1 MLCSVREEKK
11 LKIKKVSVSNYRNID
26 GVVIDLDS
34 RSNYII
40 GENNIGKS
48 NFLDLLHKVCNGRG
62 FEEQDYA
69 VSEKPIEI
77 QLKIQ
82 LLPCEQGFFG
92 DNFSSE
98 GASIINIKYV
108 QGISDAH
115 PDIICTDT
123 NESIQVK
130 QIKKLHFLKY
140 DTNSI
145 PSKELKLDTQK
156 GAGALVG
163 NIIDRFIENNADKSE
178 FLDKSNVDDLITY
191 VNSHLSKIK
200 AFCDYDIKAVVSPK
214 PTEMLSRL
222 FYLSDNKRRIDSTGS
237 GVQFM
242 AMASINILCQ
252 IMDVYKSKAT
262 PFNEQLYVTED
273 GKKILPL
280 ILSIDEPEVH
290 LHPFLQRSLI
300 EYYKKI
306 LSNRDNNFVDLL
318 RMCFGIDGINGQLI
332 IVTHSTDALMD
343 SYKNI
348 IRFYKSEGVVKTI
361 SGSSLRLT
369 DANEKHLLMRFPDI
383 KEAFYSHCA
392 ILIEGET
399 ELGCMYSFAETL
411 GISLNEYGISIINA
425 GGENSIK
432 PLKRLLAAFGIPSV
446 SIYDK
451 DAKQGVT
458 PDDDEFFTTEMCFEI
473 EVVKNLYSNQRADI
487 VKQIALDLDSNAEQV
502 ELDSN
507 FVRKGFAKCQVDIST
522 YIPKKLSDVLD
533 TNESD
538 FCTMYSSWFIAKKS
552 VLLGRI
558 VGTSLSAELIPS
570 CYKHAIIKAKE
581 VASNA

>member
-1 MLCSVREEKK
+1 MF
-11 LKIKKVSVSNYRNID
+11 ISNYRNID
-26 GVVIDLDS
+26 GISVDLDKD
-34 RSNYII
+34 SNYII

-48 NFLDLLHKVCNGRG
+48 NFLALLEKVCNGWG
-62 FEEQDYA
+62 FDEQDFA
-69 VSEKPIEI
+69 DAEKPIEV

-82 LLPCEQGFFG
+82 LLPREQGYFG
-92 DNFSSE
+92 DNFSADDS
-98 GASIINIKYV
+98 SIINIKYL

-156 GAGALVG
+156 GAGSLVG
-163 NIIDRFIENNADKSE
+163 NIIDRFIENNGDKSE
-178 FLDKSNVDDLITY
+178 FLDKGNVDELITY
-191 VNSHLSKIK
+191 INSHLSKIK

-222 FYLSDNKRRIDSTGS
+222 FYLSDDKRKIDSAGS

-252 IMDVYKSKAT
+252 IMDIYKSKAA
-262 PFNEQLYVTED
+262 PFYEQFYVTED

-306 LSNRDNNFVDLL
+306 LSNRDNDFVDLL

-348 IRFYKSEGVVKTI
+348 IRFYKSEGAIKTI
-361 SGSSLRLT
+361 SGSSLQLT
-369 DANEKHLLMRFPDI
+369 DANEKHLLMRFPEI

-399 ELGCMYSFAETL
+399 EFGCMYSFAEML
-411 GISLNEYGISIINA
+411 GIPLNEYGISIINA
-425 GGENSIK
+425 GGENSIR

-451 DAKQGVT
+451 DVKQGCI
-458 PDDDEFFTTEMCFEI
+458 PGDDEFFTTEMCFEI
-473 EVVKNLYSNQRADI
+473 EIVKKLYSNHRADL

-502 ELDSN
+502 ELDAN
-507 FVRKGFAKCQVDIST
+507 FVRKGFAKCQIDIST
-522 YIPKKLSDVLD
+522 YVPKRLSDVSETD
-533 TNESD
+533 ESE

-552 VLLGRI
+552 VLLGRV
-558 VGTSLSAELIPS
+558 VGMSLPDTLIPN
-570 CYKHAIIKAKE
+570 CYKDAIIKAKE
-581 VASNA
+581 VASNV

>member
-1 MLCSVREEKK
+1 MKIVRVF
-11 LKIKKVSVSNYRNID
+11 ISNYRNID
-26 GVVIDLDS
+26 GISVDLDKD
-34 RSNYII
+34 SNYII

-48 NFLDLLHKVCNGRG
+48 NFLALLEKVCNGWG
-62 FEEQDYA
+62 FDEQDFA
-69 VSEKPIEI
+69 DAEKPIEV

-82 LLPCEQGFFG
+82 LLPREQGYFG
-92 DNFSSE
+92 DNFSADDS
-98 GASIINIKYV
+98 SIINIKYL

-156 GAGALVG
+156 GAGSLVG
-163 NIIDRFIENNADKSE
+163 NIIDRFIENNGDKSE
-178 FLDKSNVDDLITY
+178 FLDKGNVDELITY
-191 VNSHLSKIK
+191 INSHLSKIK

-222 FYLSDNKRRIDSTGS
+222 FYLSDDKRKIDSAGS

-252 IMDVYKSKAT
+252 IMDIYKSKAA
-262 PFNEQLYVTED
+262 PFYEQFYVTED

-306 LSNRDNNFVDLL
+306 LSNRDNDFVDLL

-348 IRFYKSEGVVKTI
+348 IRFYKSEGAIKTI
-361 SGSSLRLT
+361 SGSSLQLT
-369 DANEKHLLMRFPDI
+369 DANEKHLLMRFPEI

-399 ELGCMYSFAETL
+399 EFGCMYSFAEML
-411 GISLNEYGISIINA
+411 GIPLNEYGISIINA
-425 GGENSIK
+425 GGENSIR

-451 DAKQGVT
+451 DVKQGCI
-458 PDDDEFFTTEMCFEI
+458 PGDDEFFTTEMCFEI
-473 EVVKNLYSNQRADI
+473 EIVKKLYSNHRADL

-502 ELDSN
+502 ELDAN
-507 FVRKGFAKCQVDIST
+507 FVRKGFTKCQIDIST
-522 YIPKKLSDVLD
+522 YVPKRLSDVSETD
-533 TNESD
+533 ESE

-552 VLLGRI
+552 VLLGRV
-558 VGTSLSAELIPS
+558 VGMSLPDTLIPN
-570 CYKHAIIKAKE
+570 CYKDAIIKAKE
-581 VASNA
+581 VASNV

>member
-1 MLCSVREEKK
+1 MK
-11 LKIKKVSVSNYRNID
+11 LLSISVSNYRNID
-26 GVVIDLDS
+26 GIIVNLD
-34 RSNYII
+34 REINYII

-48 NFLDLLHKVCNGRG
+48 NFLILLEKICNGWS
-62 FEEQDYA
+62 FEEQDF
-69 VSEKPIEI
+69 VDTEKPIEVQI
-77 QLKIQ
+77 KIQ
-82 LLPCEQGFFG
+82 LLPSEQGFFG
-92 DNFSSE
+92 DNFSAEDS
-98 GASIINIKYV
+98 STINIKYL

-140 DTNSI
+140 DTNSV

-156 GAGALVG
+156 GAGSLVG
-163 NIIDRFIENNADKSE
+163 NIIDRFIENSADKSE
-178 FLDKSNVDDLITY
+178 FLNKGNIDELITY
-191 VNSHLSKIK
+191 INSHLSKIK

-222 FYLSDNKRRIDSTGS
+222 FYLSDDKRKIDLTGS

-252 IMDVYKSKAT
+252 IMDIYKSKAT
-262 PFNEQLYVTED
+262 PFIEQIFVTED

-306 LSNRDNNFVDLL
+306 LSNRDNDFVDLL

-348 IRFYKSEGVVKTI
+348 IRFYKTEGVVKTI
-361 SGSSLRLT
+361 SGSSLQLT
-369 DANEKHLLMRFPDI
+369 DANEKHLLMRFPEI

-399 ELGCMYSFAETL
+399 EFGCMYSFAETL

-451 DAKQGVT
+451 DVKQGVT

-473 EVVKNLYSNQRADI
+473 EVVKNLYSNHRADL

-502 ELDSN
+502 ELDAN
-507 FVRKGFAKCQVDIST
+507 FVRKGFAKCQADIST

-533 TNESD
+533 TNESE

-570 CYKHAIIKAKE
+570 CYKDAIIKAKE

>member
-1 MLCSVREEKK
+1 M
-11 LKIKKVSVSNYRNID
+11 KIVQVSISNYRNID
-26 GVVIDLDS
+26 GISVVLDKD
-34 RSNYII
+34 SNYII

-48 NFLDLLHKVCNGRG
+48 NFLALLEKVCNGWG
-62 FEEQDYA
+62 FDEQDYA
-69 VSEKPIEI
+69 DPEKLIEI

-98 GASIINIKYV
+98 DSSIINIKYV

-140 DTNSI
+140 DTNSV

-163 NIIDRFIENNADKSE
+163 NIIDRFIENNAEKSE
-178 FLDKSNVDDLITY
+178 FLDKSNVDDLIAY
-191 VNSHLSKIK
+191 INSHLSKIK
-200 AFCDYDIKAVVSPK
+200 AFCDYDIKAVVAPK

-222 FYLSDNKRRIDSTGS
+222 FYLSDDKRKIDSTGS

-306 LSNRDNNFVDLL
+306 LSNRDNDFVDLL

-348 IRFYKSEGVVKTI
+348 IRFYKNEGVVKTI

-369 DANEKHLLMRFPDI
+369 DANEKHLLMNFPEI

-399 ELGCMYSFAETL
+399 EFGCMYSFAETL

-451 DAKQGVT
+451 DVKQGCT
-458 PDDDEFFTTEMCFEI
+458 PGDDEFFTTEMCFEI
-473 EVVKNLYSNQRADI
+473 EVVKNLYSNHRSDL
-487 VKQIALDLDSNAEQV
+487 VRQIALDLDSDAEQV
-502 ELDSN
+502 ELDAN
-507 FVRKGFAKCQVDIST
+507 FVRKGFIKCQADIST
-522 YIPKKLSDVLD
+522 YVPKKLSDVSD
-533 TNESD
+533 IDESE

-552 VLLGRI
+552 VLLGRV
-558 VGTSLSAELIPS
+558 VGTLLSDNLIPS
-570 CYKHAIIKAKE
+570 CYKDAIIKAKE
-581 VASNA
+581 VASNV

>member
-1 MLCSVREEKK
+1 M
-11 LKIKKVSVSNYRNID
+11 KIKKVSVSNYRNID
-26 GVVIDLDS
+26 GIVVDLDS

-48 NFLDLLHKVCNGRG
+48 NFLDLLHKVCNGWG
-62 FEEQDYA
+62 FDEQDYA

-98 GASIINIKYV
+98 DASIINIKYV

-140 DTNSI
+140 DTNSV

-361 SGSSLRLT
+361 SGSSLHLT

-399 ELGCMYSFAETL
+399 EFGCMYSFAETL

-451 DAKQGVT
+451 DVKQGVT

-538 FCTMYSSWFIAKKS
+538 FCTMYSSWLIAKKS

>member
-1 MLCSVREEKK
+1 M
-11 LKIKKVSVSNYRNID
+11 KIARVSISNYRNID
-26 GVVIDLDS
+26 GISIDLDKD
-34 RSNYII
+34 SNYII

-48 NFLDLLHKVCNGRG
+48 NFLALLEKVCNGWG
-62 FEEQDYA
+62 FDEQDYA
-69 VSEKPIEI
+69 DSEKPIEI

-98 GASIINIKYV
+98 DASIINIKYV

-140 DTNSI
+140 DTNSV

-163 NIIDRFIENNADKSE
+163 NIIDKFIENNADKSE

-191 VNSHLSKIK
+191 INSHLSKIK
-200 AFCDYDIKAVVSPK
+200 AFCDYDIRAVVSPN

-222 FYLSDNKRRIDSTGS
+222 FYLSDDKRKIDSTGS

-252 IMDVYKSKAT
+252 IMDIYKSKAT

-306 LSNRDNNFVDLL
+306 LSNRDNDFADLL
-318 RMCFGIDGINGQLI
+318 RMCFDIDGINGQLI

-348 IRFYKSEGVVKTI
+348 IRFYKNEGTVKTI

-369 DANEKHLLMRFPDI
+369 DANEKHLLMNFPEI

-399 ELGCMYSFAETL
+399 EFGCMYSFAETL

-432 PLKRLLAAFGIPSV
+432 PLKRLLAAFAIPSV

-451 DAKQGVT
+451 DVKQGVT

-473 EVVKNLYSNQRADI
+473 EVVKNLYSNHRADL
-487 VKQIALDLDSNAEQV
+487 VKQIALNLDSNAEQV
-502 ELDSN
+502 ELDAN
-507 FVRKGFAKCQVDIST
+507 YVRKGFAKCQADIST
-522 YIPKKLSDVLD
+522 YVPKKLSDVLD
-533 TNESD
+533 TNESE

-558 VGTSLSAELIPS
+558 VGASLSADLIPN
-570 CYKHAIIKAKE
+570 CYKDAIINAKE
-581 VASNA
+581 VASND

>member
-1 MLCSVREEKK
+1 MKLLSVA
-11 LKIKKVSVSNYRNID
+11 VSNYRNID
-26 GVVIDLDS
+26 GIVINLDEE
-34 RSNYII
+34 SNYII

-48 NFLDLLHKVCNGRG
+48 NFLILLEKVCNGWS
-62 FEEQDYA
+62 FDEQDFA
-69 VSEKPIEI
+69 STERAIEI
-77 QLKIQ
+77 KLKIQ
-82 LLPCEQGFFG
+82 LLPSEQGFFG
-92 DNFSSE
+92 DNFSAEDS
-98 GASIINIKYV
+98 SIINIKYL
-108 QGISDAH
+108 QSISDAH

-140 DTNSI
+140 DTNSV

-163 NIIDRFIENNADKSE
+163 NIIDKFIENNAEKSE
-178 FLDKSNVDDLITY
+178 FLDKSNVDDLIAY
-191 VNSHLSKIK
+191 INSHLNKIK
-200 AFCDYDIKAVVSPK
+200 AFCDYDIKAVVAPN

-222 FYLSDNKRRIDSTGS
+222 FYLSDDKRKIDSTGS

-252 IMDVYKSKAT
+252 IMDIYKSKAT
-262 PFNEQLYVTED
+262 PFNEQLYVTGD

-306 LSNRDNNFVDLL
+306 LSNRDNDFVDLL

-332 IVTHSTDALMD
+332 IVTHSTDALVD

-348 IRFYKSEGVVKTI
+348 IRFYKSEGALKII

-369 DANEKHLLMRFPDI
+369 DANEKHLLMNFPEI

-399 ELGCMYSFAETL
+399 EFGCMYSFAETL

-432 PLKRLLAAFGIPSV
+432 PLKRLLADFGIPSI

-451 DAKQGVT
+451 DVKQGCT

-473 EVVKNLYSNQRADI
+473 EVVKNLYSNHRADL
-487 VKQIALDLDSNAEQV
+487 VKQIALDLDSNAERV
-502 ELDSN
+502 ELDAN
-507 FVRKGFAKCQVDIST
+507 FVRKGFAKCQADIST
-522 YIPKKLSDVLD
+522 YVPKKLSDV
-533 TNESD
+533 SD
-538 FCTMYSSWFIAKKS
+538 ENGSEFCIMYSSWFMAKKS

-558 VGTSLSAELIPS
+558 VGTSLPAELIPS
-570 CYKHAIIKAKE
+570 CYKNAIIKAKE

>member
-1 MLCSVREEKK
+1 MKIVRVF
-11 LKIKKVSVSNYRNID
+11 ISNYRNID
-26 GVVIDLDS
+26 GISVDLDKD
-34 RSNYII
+34 SNYII

-48 NFLDLLHKVCNGRG
+48 NFLALLEKVCNGWG
-62 FEEQDYA
+62 FDEQDFA
-69 VSEKPIEI
+69 DAEKPIEV

-82 LLPCEQGFFG
+82 LLPREQGYFG
-92 DNFSSE
+92 DNFSADDS
-98 GASIINIKYV
+98 SIINIKYL

-156 GAGALVG
+156 GAGSLVG
-163 NIIDRFIENNADKSE
+163 NIIDRFIENNGDKSE
-178 FLDKSNVDDLITY
+178 FLDKGNVDELITY
-191 VNSHLSKIK
+191 INSHLSKIK

-222 FYLSDNKRRIDSTGS
+222 FYLSDDKRKIDSAGS

-252 IMDVYKSKAT
+252 IMDIYKSKAA
-262 PFNEQLYVTED
+262 PFYEQFYVTED

-306 LSNRDNNFVDLL
+306 LSNRDNDFVDLL

-348 IRFYKSEGVVKTI
+348 IRFYKSEGAIKTI
-361 SGSSLRLT
+361 SGSSLQLT
-369 DANEKHLLMRFPDI
+369 DANEKHLLMRFPEI

-399 ELGCMYSFAETL
+399 EFGCMYSFAEML
-411 GISLNEYGISIINA
+411 GIPLNEYGISIINA
-425 GGENSIK
+425 GGENSIR

-451 DAKQGVT
+451 DVKQGCI
-458 PDDDEFFTTEMCFEI
+458 PGDDEFFTTEMCFEI
-473 EVVKNLYSNQRADI
+473 EIVKKLYSNHRADL

-502 ELDSN
+502 ELDAN
-507 FVRKGFAKCQVDIST
+507 FVRKGFAKCQIDIST
-522 YIPKKLSDVLD
+522 YVPKRLSDVSETD
-533 TNESD
+533 ESE

-552 VLLGRI
+552 VLLGRV
-558 VGTSLSAELIPS
+558 VGMSLPDTLIPN
-570 CYKHAIIKAKE
+570 CYKDAIIKAKE
-581 VASNA
+581 VASNV

>member
-1 MLCSVREEKK
+1 MRT
-11 LKIKKVSVSNYRNID
+11 N
-26 GVVIDLDS
+26 
-34 RSNYII
+34 
-40 GENNIGKS
+40 
-48 NFLDLLHKVCNGRG
+48 
-62 FEEQDYA
+62 Q
-69 VSEKPIEI
+69 
-77 QLKIQ
+77 
-82 LLPCEQGFFG
+82 
-92 DNFSSE
+92 NFSTK
-98 GASIINIKYV
+98 AMWKILYHSI
-108 QGISDAH
+108 
-115 PDIICTDT
+115 
-123 NESIQVK
+123 
-130 QIKKLHFLKY
+130 
-140 DTNSI
+140 
-145 PSKELKLDTQK
+145 
-156 GAGALVG
+156 
-163 NIIDRFIENNADKSE
+163 
-178 FLDKSNVDDLITY
+178 
-191 VNSHLSKIK
+191 NSHLSKIK

-214 PTEMLSRL
+214 PTEMLSKL
-222 FYLSDNKRRIDSTGS
+222 FYLSDDKRKIDSTGS

-252 IMDVYKSKAT
+252 IMDIYRSKAI
-262 PFNEQLYVTED
+262 PFSEQLYVAED

-306 LSNRDNNFVDLL
+306 LSNRDNDFIDLL

-348 IRFYKSEGVVKTI
+348 IRFYKSEGAVITI
-361 SGSSLRLT
+361 SGSSLPLT
-369 DANEKHLLMRFPDI
+369 DANEKHLLMRFPEI

-399 ELGCMYSFAETL
+399 EFGCMYSFAETL
-411 GISLNEYGISIINA
+411 DISLNEYGISIINA

-432 PLKRLLAAFGIPSV
+432 PLKRLLSAFGIPSI

-451 DAKQGVT
+451 DVKQGVT
-458 PDDDEFFTTEMCFEI
+458 PNDDEFFTIEMCFEI
-473 EVVKNLYSNQRADI
+473 EVVKNLYSNQRADL

-502 ELDSN
+502 ELDAN
-507 FVRKGFAKCQVDIST
+507 FVRKGFTKCQADIST
-522 YIPKKLSDVLD
+522 YVPKKLSDVLD

-558 VGTSLSAELIPS
+558 VGTSLSEDLILS
-570 CYKHAIIKAKE
+570 CYKDAIIKAKE
-581 VASNA
+581 VASNV

>member
-1 MLCSVREEKK
+1 M
-11 LKIKKVSVSNYRNID
+11 KIIRVSIFNYRNI
-26 GVVIDLDS
+26 GGISVDLDKE
-34 RSNYII
+34 SNYII

-48 NFLDLLHKVCNGRG
+48 NFLALLENVCNGWG
-62 FEEQDYA
+62 FQEEDFA
-69 VSEKPIEI
+69 DSEKLIEI
-77 QLKIQ
+77 QLKVQ
-82 LLPCEQGFFG
+82 LLPYEQGFFG

-98 GASIINIKYV
+98 DSSIINIKYA
-108 QGISDAH
+108 QGISDSH
-115 PDIICTDT
+115 PEIICTDT

-130 QIKKLHFLKY
+130 QLKKLHFLKY
-140 DTNSI
+140 DTNSV

-178 FLDKSNVDDLITY
+178 FLDKSNVDNLITY
-191 VNSHLSKIK
+191 INSHLSKIK
-200 AFCDYDIKAVVSPK
+200 AFCDYDIKAVISPK

-222 FYLSDNKRRIDSTGS
+222 FYLSDDKRKIDSTGS

-252 IMDVYKSKAT
+252 IMDVYKSKVT

-273 GKKILPL
+273 GKKFLPL

-306 LSNRDNNFVDLL
+306 LSNRDNDFVDLL
-318 RMCFGIDGINGQLI
+318 KMCFGIDGINGQLI

-361 SGSSLRLT
+361 SGSSLQLT
-369 DANEKHLLMRFPDI
+369 DTNEKHLLMRFPEI

-399 ELGCMYSFAETL
+399 EFGCMYSFAETL

-451 DAKQGVT
+451 DVKQGVT
-458 PDDDEFFTTEMCFEI
+458 PDNDEFFTTEMCFEI
-473 EVVKNLYSNQRADI
+473 EIVKNLYSNQRANL

-502 ELDSN
+502 ELDAN
-507 FVRKGFAKCQVDIST
+507 FVRKGFEKCKVDIST
-522 YIPKKLSDVLD
+522 YVPKKLSDVLD
-533 TNESD
+533 TNESE
-538 FCTMYSSWFIAKKS
+538 FCAMYSSWFIVKKS

-558 VGTSLSAELIPS
+558 VGTSLSADLIPS
-570 CYKHAIIKAKE
+570 CYKDAIIRAKE

>member
-1 MLCSVREEKK
+1 MK
-11 LKIKKVSVSNYRNID
+11 LLSISVSNYRNID
-26 GVVIDLDS
+26 GIIVNLD
-34 RSNYII
+34 REINYII

-48 NFLDLLHKVCNGRG
+48 NFLILLEKICNGWS
-62 FEEQDYA
+62 FEEQDF
-69 VSEKPIEI
+69 VDTEKPIEVQI
-77 QLKIQ
+77 KIQ
-82 LLPCEQGFFG
+82 LLPSEQGFFG
-92 DNFSSE
+92 DNFSAEDS
-98 GASIINIKYV
+98 STINIKYL

-140 DTNSI
+140 DTNSV

-156 GAGALVG
+156 GAGSLVG
-163 NIIDRFIENNADKSE
+163 NIIDRFIENSADKSE
-178 FLDKSNVDDLITY
+178 FLNKGNIDELITY
-191 VNSHLSKIK
+191 INSHLSKIK

-222 FYLSDNKRRIDSTGS
+222 FYLSDDKRKIDLTGS

-252 IMDVYKSKAT
+252 IMDIYKSKAT
-262 PFNEQLYVTED
+262 PFIEQIFVTED

-306 LSNRDNNFVDLL
+306 LSNRDNDFVDLL

-348 IRFYKSEGVVKTI
+348 IRFYKTEGVVKTI
-361 SGSSLRLT
+361 SGSSLQLT
-369 DANEKHLLMRFPDI
+369 DANEKHLLMRFPEI

-399 ELGCMYSFAETL
+399 EFGCMYSFAETL

-451 DAKQGVT
+451 DVKQGVT

-473 EVVKNLYSNQRADI
+473 EVVKNLYSNHRADL

-502 ELDSN
+502 ELDAN

-533 TNESD
+533 TNESE

-570 CYKHAIIKAKE
+570 CYKDAIIKAKE

>member
-1 MLCSVREEKK
+1 MKIVRVF
-11 LKIKKVSVSNYRNID
+11 ISNYRNID
-26 GVVIDLDS
+26 GISVDLDKD
-34 RSNYII
+34 SNYII

-48 NFLDLLHKVCNGRG
+48 NFLALLEKVCNGWG
-62 FEEQDYA
+62 FDEQDFA
-69 VSEKPIEI
+69 DAEKPIEV

-82 LLPCEQGFFG
+82 LLPREQGYFG
-92 DNFSSE
+92 DNFSADDS
-98 GASIINIKYV
+98 SIINIKYL

-156 GAGALVG
+156 GAGSLVG
-163 NIIDRFIENNADKSE
+163 NIIDRFIENNGDKSE
-178 FLDKSNVDDLITY
+178 FLDKGNVDELITY
-191 VNSHLSKIK
+191 INSHLSKIK

-222 FYLSDNKRRIDSTGS
+222 FYLSDDKRKIDSAGS

-252 IMDVYKSKAT
+252 IMDIYKSKVA
-262 PFNEQLYVTED
+262 PFYEQFYVTED

-306 LSNRDNNFVDLL
+306 LSNRDNDFVDLL

-348 IRFYKSEGVVKTI
+348 IRFYKSEGAIKTI
-361 SGSSLRLT
+361 SGSSLQLT
-369 DANEKHLLMRFPDI
+369 DANEKHLLMRFPEI

-399 ELGCMYSFAETL
+399 EFGCMYSFAEML
-411 GISLNEYGISIINA
+411 GIPLNEYGISIINA
-425 GGENSIK
+425 GGENSIR

-451 DAKQGVT
+451 DVKQGCI
-458 PDDDEFFTTEMCFEI
+458 PGDDEFFTTEMCFEI
-473 EVVKNLYSNQRADI
+473 EIVKKLYSNHRADL

-502 ELDSN
+502 ELDAN
-507 FVRKGFAKCQVDIST
+507 FVRKGFAKCQIDIST
-522 YIPKKLSDVLD
+522 YVPKRLSDVSETD
-533 TNESD
+533 ESE

-552 VLLGRI
+552 VLLGRV
-558 VGTSLSAELIPS
+558 VGMSLPDTLIPN
-570 CYKHAIIKAKE
+570 CYKDAIIKAKE
-581 VASNA
+581 VASNV